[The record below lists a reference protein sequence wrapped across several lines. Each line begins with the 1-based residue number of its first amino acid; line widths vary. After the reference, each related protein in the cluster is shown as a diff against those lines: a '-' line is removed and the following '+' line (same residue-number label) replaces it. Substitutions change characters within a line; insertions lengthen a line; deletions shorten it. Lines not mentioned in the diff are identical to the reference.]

1 MEDKINEIYDLIYND
16 QTTKNPKVFIKKV
29 EPYIKIIEK
38 DYSGK
43 EYDLYYKTTR
53 LLSDYSIQLV
63 NDGYSKKAVAF
74 LDKAIARIEKDIKL
88 KNKNLFEET
97 IYETLIWNR
106 GMNNFNLNKKKVAK
120 DDFKRL
126 IKSFPN
132 NDKYQNWYKACSDR
146 NYGKIEWSFAGIAII
161 GLFSSFFLDQS
172 DGIIN
177 MIALYVMI
185 FGFLGGITISFYRK
199 IRLR

>member
-1 MEDKINEIYDLIYND
+1 MIYND

-106 GMNNFNLNKKKVAK
+106 GMNNFNLNKK
-120 DDFKRL
+120 
-126 IKSFPN
+126 
-132 NDKYQNWYKACSDR
+132 
-146 NYGKIEWSFAGIAII
+146 
-161 GLFSSFFLDQS
+161 
-172 DGIIN
+172 
-177 MIALYVMI
+177 
-185 FGFLGGITISFYRK
+185 
-199 IRLR
+199 